1 MKTRRLLL
9 ALMLCAPV
17 STSVAAPAS
26 RIRFEDGTILYAD
39 YLARYWERQDAV
51 TRGATPDEDAPGNI
65 MPKPER
71 FGGKR
76 QGAGFVEMQHK
87 LETLAA
93 RVLEHPALSRIRGS
107 SLVWFAS
114 FGHERR
120 GPVTHAIPARM
131 ALMAYPI
138 RLADPQTKRFPDG
151 TYHSPGEAPSL
162 VITVNDPDQLDR
174 RAPIGTWNGMTV
186 LRGGHMF
193 ALSNN
198 GRPLYIDGPDGGKV
212 VNPALVDTARPR
224 SDIQFMTVYV
234 GMASH
239 DAGALTHQRIGAL
252 GGIGR
257 LVGAMYNS
265 DWRAMMLDANAAG

>member
-1 MKTRRLLL
+1 MKTRRLLF
-9 ALMLCAPV
+9 ALMLCAPA
-17 STSVAAPAS
+17 SMTLAAPAS
-26 RIRFEDGTILYAD
+26 RIAFEDGTILYAD
-39 YLARYWERQDAV
+39 YLARYWERPDAV
-51 TRGATPDEDAPGNI
+51 TRGATADEDAPGNV
-65 MPKPER
+65 MSRPDR

-76 QGAGFVEMQHK
+76 QGSGFPEMQYK
-87 LETLAA
+87 LESLAA

-120 GPVTHAIPARM
+120 GPVAHAIPARM
-131 ALMAYPI
+131 ALLAYPI
-138 RLADPQTKRFPDG
+138 RLADPQTRRFPDG

-162 VITVNDPDQLDR
+162 VITVNDPDQLER
-174 RAPIGTWNGMTV
+174 RQPIGSWNGMTV

-198 GRPLYIDGPDGGKV
+198 GRPLYVDGPEGGKI
-212 VNPALVDTARPR
+212 VNPKLVDTARPR
-224 SDIQFMTVYV
+224 SEIQFMTVYV

-239 DAGALTHQRIGAL
+239 DASALTHQRIAPL

-265 DWRAMMLDANAAG
+265 DWRALMLDANAAG

>member
-1 MKTRRLLL
+1 MPPHHEDT
-9 ALMLCAPV
+9 P
-17 STSVAAPAS
+17 TPA
-26 RIRFEDGTILYAD
+26 RT
-39 YLARYWERQDAV
+39 
-51 TRGATPDEDAPGNI
+51 
-65 MPKPER
+65 
-71 FGGKR
+71 
-76 QGAGFVEMQHK
+76 
-87 LETLAA
+87 
-93 RVLEHPALSRIRGS
+93 HPALAGIRGS

-114 FGHERR
+114 FGLERG

-138 RLADPQTKRFPDG
+138 RLADPQTKRYPDG

-162 VITVNDPDQLDR
+162 VITVNDPDQLER
-174 RAPIGTWNGMTV
+174 RQPIGSWNGMTV

-198 GRPLYIDGPDGGKV
+198 GRPLYVDGPDGGKV
-212 VNPALVDTARPR
+212 LNPDLLDTARPR

-239 DAGALTHQRIGAL
+239 DASALTHRRIAPL

-257 LVGAMYNS
+257 LVGTMYNS

>member
-1 MKTRRLLL
+1 MITRRLLL
-9 ALMLCAPV
+9 AAALCAPALAC
-17 STSVAAPAS
+17 AAT
-26 RIRFEDGTILYAD
+26 RITFEDGTILYAD
-39 YLARYWERQDAV
+39 YLVRYWENPSAV

-65 MPKPER
+65 MRKPGR

-76 QGAGFVEMQHK
+76 QGPGFVEMQYK
-87 LETLAA
+87 LETLAS
-93 RVLEHPALSRIRGS
+93 RVLEHPALANIRGS
-107 SLVWFAS
+107 SLLWFAS

-120 GPVTHAIPARM
+120 GPVTHAIPARL

-138 RLADPQTKRFPDG
+138 RLADPETKRFPDG
-151 TYHSPGEAPSL
+151 TFHSPGEAPSL
-162 VITVNDPDQLDR
+162 VITVNDPDQLEDR
-174 RAPIGTWNGMTV
+174 QPVGTWQGMTV

-198 GRPLYIDGPDGGKV
+198 GRPLYVAGPDGRMV
-212 VNPALVDTARPR
+212 VNPDLVDTARPR

-239 DAGALTHQRIGAL
+239 DASALAHRRIAPL

-265 DWRAMMLDANAAG
+265 DWRALMQDANAAG